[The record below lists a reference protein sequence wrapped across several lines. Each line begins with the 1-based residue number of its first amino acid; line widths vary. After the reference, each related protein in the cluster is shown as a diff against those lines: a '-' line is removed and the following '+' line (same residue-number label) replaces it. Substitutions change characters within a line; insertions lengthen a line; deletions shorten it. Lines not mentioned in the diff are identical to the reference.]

1 MSFWAAFLKKNGKS
15 VMHSFTSFDYLESFD
30 ISYVTGSPWSFGN
43 FTEKA
48 SQYLVTLRVLDYWST
63 LKVSWPC
70 FLCHLLSSQE
80 VHEACWYSVRCYT
93 WFTVISSVR
102 EKVAKDATRTQ
113 TVTIFCEMPLWIMY
127 SKVKR
132 RHRSFLCHP
141 CLSWLRLSQWKIL
154 CLNGVVF
161 QQSPKDGL
169 QIVPPLLEVFS
180 SQNNSSTHPPIVW
193 NLQSMAR
200 ADGTIPF
207 TWKLTWPVQ
216 SQSCPPEL
224 KKLYP
229 PWN

>member
-1 MSFWAAFLKKNGKS
+1 MSFWAAFLKTIFWRTWPA
-15 VMHSFTSFDYLESFD
+15 MDSFSPTHVLLFHTYRTWEALE
-30 ISYVTGSPWSFGN
+30 
-43 FTEKA
+43 
-48 SQYLVTLRVLDYWST
+48 TLRVLDWST
-63 LKVSWPC
+63 LKVLESC

-132 RHRSFLCHP
+132 RHRIFLCHP

-161 QQSPKDGL
+161 QQSP
-169 QIVPPLLEVFS
+169 
-180 SQNNSSTHPPIVW
+180 
-193 NLQSMAR
+193 
-200 ADGTIPF
+200 
-207 TWKLTWPVQ
+207 
-216 SQSCPPEL
+216 
-224 KKLYP
+224 
-229 PWN
+229 